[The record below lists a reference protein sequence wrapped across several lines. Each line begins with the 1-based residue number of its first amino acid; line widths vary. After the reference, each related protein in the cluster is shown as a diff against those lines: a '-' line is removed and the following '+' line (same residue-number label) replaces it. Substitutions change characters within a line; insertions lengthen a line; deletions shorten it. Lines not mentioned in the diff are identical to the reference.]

1 MTGTDPQPHILI
13 IDDDPFIRSI
23 LTHQLQ
29 SLGCSHL
36 STFGEAQQAMA
47 LLKENGAAV
56 ELIFCDLDM
65 PDVDGIEFVRFL
77 GNIDFAGGVVLVS
90 GEDIRVLQT
99 AEKLALAHQLNVL
112 GALHKPISIGDLSS
126 VLLLQAS
133 AKVVLNPLSAV
144 RQYSPEELRQGIAK
158 GELVNHYQPVVSL
171 KNGDVIGVETLVR
184 WQHPVDGL
192 VYPDRFISLAE
203 DHNLI
208 DDLTRSV
215 LTMALCRV
223 GQWNALNFKLHVAV
237 NLSMNNLASLQ
248 FPDFVAAAA
257 AANDIPL
264 SRLVLEVTESR
275 LMRNRIAALDI
286 LTRLRLKHVSLSI
299 DDFGTG
305 HSSLVQL
312 RDVPFDQLKIDRS
325 FVHGAWRDNSLRAIF
340 EGSLNMARQL
350 GMVSV
355 AEGVEDEEDW
365 HFLRTTECDL
375 AQGYF
380 IARPMPGELLP
391 DWMAHWEQH
400 RPVLFD
406 DGQRP
411 A

>member
-1 MTGTDPQPHILI
+1 MTVADLQPHIMV
-13 IDDDPFIRSI
+13 IDDDPFV
-23 LTHQLQ
+23 LGVLNHQLT
-29 SLGCSHL
+29 SLGCQHL
-36 STFGEAQQAMA
+36 LTCREARHAMDVM
-47 LLKENGAAV
+47 EAAEAVV

-65 PDVDGIEFVRFL
+65 PDIDGIEFVRFL
-77 GNIDFAGGVVLVS
+77 GSIGYRGGVVLVS

-99 AEKLALAHQLNVL
+99 AERLAMAHNLRVL
-112 GALHKPISIGDLSS
+112 GTLHKPISLADLSAML
-126 VLLLQAS
+126 VLQGD
-133 AKVVLNPLSAV
+133 VTTTLNPHTAL
-144 RQYSPEELRQGIAK
+144 RQYLPDELRQGIAN
-158 GELVNHYQPVVSL
+158 GELVNHYQPLVSL
-171 KNGDVIGVETLVR
+171 SSGDVIGVETLVR

-192 VYPDRFISLAE
+192 IYPDRFISLAE

-208 DDLTRSV
+208 DDLTRCV
-215 LTMALCRV
+215 LSQAMGRV
-223 GQWNALNFKLHVAV
+223 SEWNALDFKLHVSV

-248 FPDFVAAAA
+248 FPDFVAMTA

-340 EGSLNMARQL
+340 EGSLSMARQL

-365 HFLRTTECDL
+365 HFLRATDCDL

-380 IARPMPGELLP
+380 IARPMPAEQLP
-391 DWMAHWEQH
+391 DWMAHWQQQ
-400 RPVLFD
+400 RQTLF
-406 DGQRP
+406 G
-411 A
+411 